1 MFDYVILN
9 SRSYLLIMK
18 KKKKKKTKKSH
29 IIILPTISTSFDK
42 YNSPKPGNPTEL
54 HNNLYETIDFAM

>member
-9 SRSYLLIMK
+9 SRSYLLII
-18 KKKKKKTKKSH
+18 KKKKTKKSR
-29 IIILPTISTSFDK
+29 IIIIPTISTSFDK

-54 HNNLYETIDFAM
+54 HNNLYESIDFAM